1 MEETIFIDEG
11 LQGVDGD
18 KDEPLH
24 PLHHHPSI
32 FLLSHLKQ
40 GLLRLLPLS
49 QQQWRHHRFRGD
61 PLQVGCSLSYSEGTS
76 TSTNH
81 R

>member
-1 MEETIFIDEG
+1 MRDYRVLTVIKMNHYI
-11 LQGVDGD
+11 L
-18 KDEPLH
+18 
-24 PLHHHPSI
+24 LHHHPSI